1 MFKIF
6 HSHSPFRIFW
16 FSVLVTVATLI
27 GVSLG
32 LGLDAL
38 FIAVILII
46 VEITFSFENAI
57 INAKVLAK
65 LSKFWQ
71 NLFLTV
77 GIVIAI
83 FGMRIVFPIVIVMIT
98 TGLGWGQV
106 VDLAFKSPEEYSH
119 ALDDAHPQIA
129 AFGGAFLLMLALHF
143 FFDDKREVLWIKKV
157 EKWFQRNATGW
168 APAVISLL
176 IISILALLPFNTH
189 KLDTFVAGSIGII
202 TYSALQL
209 LIHIFERLKAK
220 SDRRQSASTRMLKQ
234 TGVVAFTSFIYLEI
248 LDASFSF
255 DSVVGA
261 FAITTDV
268 VLIAAGLGVGAVW
281 VRSLTV
287 FMVRRGTL
295 NSYKYLEH
303 GAHYTVLVLAT
314 ILLTGI
320 FLHVPEVIAGGIG
333 LVLIGTA
340 IVSSRKDKKRVVI
353 KPSRHIHSR

>member
-1 MFKIF
+1 MPKLF
-6 HSHSPFRIFW
+6 HTHHPFRIFW

-27 GVSLG
+27 GLTLG
-32 LGLDAL
+32 LGINAL
-38 FIAVILII
+38 FIALILII

-71 NLFLTV
+71 NMFLTV

-106 VDLAFKSPEEYSH
+106 VNLAFSNPEEYSN
-119 ALDDAHPQIA
+119 ALDIAHPQIA

-143 FFDDKREVLWIKKV
+143 FFDDEREVLWIKRI
-157 EKWFQRNATGW
+157 EKWFQRNTTNW

-176 IISILALLPFNTH
+176 IISILSLLPFNSH
-189 KLDTFVAGSIGII
+189 HLDTFIAGVIGIA
-202 TYSALQL
+202 TYSVLQIV
-209 LIHIFERLKAK
+209 IHLFERLKAR
-220 SDRRQSASTRMLKQ
+220 SDRKQSSSTRLLKQ
-234 TGVVAFTSFIYLEI
+234 TGIVAFTSFIYLEI

-295 NSYKYLEH
+295 NSYRYLEH
-303 GAHYTVLVLAT
+303 GAHYTVLVLAAV
-314 ILLTGI
+314 LLAGI
-320 FLHVPEVIAGGIG
+320 FLHVPEIVAGGVGI
-333 LVLIGTA
+333 VLIGSA
-340 IVSSRKDKKRVVI
+340 ILSSRKANKI
-353 KPSRHIHSR
+353 A